1 VGELKRRNAW
11 RERRVGSL
19 RLTLLRAREVYDAA
33 AALAERG
40 MFVRERPVRSDE
52 APRVVA
58 GTHQACSD
66 AGSRPAAPPR
76 SLVAP
81 PMHMTA
87 GELGLDPTA
96 VRQRGAS
103 MSSGVDRLTDVSLEV
118 FSTCVQS
125 SEGDPE
131 TYVQR
136 VADVARW

>member
-1 VGELKRRNAW
+1 
-11 RERRVGSL
+11 
-19 RLTLLRAREVYDAA
+19 
-33 AALAERG
+33 
-40 MFVRERPVRSDE
+40 
-52 APRVVA
+52 
-58 GTHQACSD
+58 
-66 AGSRPAAPPR
+66 
-76 SLVAP
+76 
-81 PMHMTA
+81 MHMTA

-136 VADVARW
+136 VADVARWSEQAGSKESSCIPTTGCLILGWCRTASSKTRLPYVPWSRSSPSICTRTPLRRWWPRWATCTGDAFI

>member
-1 VGELKRRNAW
+1 ARGVEAKPHGWWQERSRRLPA
-11 RERRVGSL
+11 
-19 RLTLLRAREVYDAA
+19 RAPGPPPHKDPARHSPA
-33 AALAERG
+33 
-40 MFVRERPVRSDE
+40 
-52 APRVVA
+52 
-58 GTHQACSD
+58 
-66 AGSRPAAPPR
+66 RPA

-87 GELGLDPTA
+87 G

-125 SEGDPE
+125 SDGDPE

-136 VADVARW
+136 VADVARWSEQAG